1 MLSPNAPACTTS
13 TPTANQPLAC
23 AGRRSELALT
33 FNANDWRPLNV
44 YQDVYLLYHGSYA
57 NYNSLQ
63 VSWQK
68 QSGPVT
74 FLMNYTFAK
83 VLGITDGQTDNG
95 AGNGSVVDPFSIRNN
110 YGPLAYDHTHILNA
124 SYVWNMPKFVHGN
137 AILGGAV
144 NGWQLS
150 GYTTYQSGATLQP
163 NLGGNLNAAYAGG
176 LTMPTNAMPSLA
188 RQLDQT
194 SQRIGSSQCQ
204 PTNLVRRIARQQR
217 LPAHAVRCCAI
228 PQRG

>member
-1 MLSPNAPACTTS
+1 M
-13 TPTANQPLAC
+13 
-23 AGRRSELALT
+23 
-33 FNANDWRPLNV
+33 NV

-74 FLMNYTFAK
+74 FLMNYTFGK

-194 SQRIGSSQCQ
+194 PQWVGSNQCQ
-204 PTNLVRRIARQQR
+204 PANLVWRIARQQR
-217 LPAHAVRCCAI
+217 LPAHAYPAVQSRKGAEVRSTLQPLLLRDASLRAAG
-228 PQRG
+228 PLLVALHAWSGVL